1 MLRVSVIIVAAG
13 NAARMGGVR
22 KPFLQLGGI
31 PVIEHS
37 VRTFYKIGQVREIIV
52 VARKD
57 EIPRMK
63 FALREYNRMIPLK
76 IVAGGE
82 TRQESVANG
91 ILVCDAGSTHLAI
104 HDAARPLLEEKDVL
118 KVFQDAKKY
127 RAATLGVM
135 TKDTVKVVREGW
147 ICDTPERSELFLT
160 QTPQVFEH
168 ALYLKGMVYAKE
180 HRLDFTDDCQ
190 LMEAIG
196 VPVYMTQGSYS
207 NIKLTTPEDLA
218 VAQALLAE
226 REGKWSQVRIGHGY
240 DVHRLVEGRKL
251 ILGGVEIS
259 HTVGLL
265 GHSDADVLVH
275 AVMDALLGAAAL
287 GDIGTHFPDSD
298 PAYAGADSLK
308 LLEYVCA
315 LLAKKGYRIGNID
328 ATVIAQKPK
337 LAAFI
342 PDMRK
347 NIAIA
352 CKVGIEAVNI
362 KATTE
367 EKLGFTGEERGI
379 SAHAVALLEPS
390 R

>member
-1 MLRVSVIIVAAG
+1 M
-13 NAARMGGVR
+13 
-22 KPFLQLGGI
+22 
-31 PVIEHS
+31 
-37 VRTFYKIGQVREIIV
+37 
-52 VARKD
+52 ARKD

>member
-1 MLRVSVIIVAAG
+1 MASVLIAVIYLAFVS
-13 NAARMGGVR
+13 MGL
-22 KPFLQLGGI
+22 P
-31 PVIEHS
+31 
-37 VRTFYKIGQVREIIV
+37 
-52 VARKD
+52 
-57 EIPRMK
+57 
-63 FALREYNRMIPLK
+63 
-76 IVAGGE
+76 
-82 TRQESVANG
+82 
-91 ILVCDAGSTHLAI
+91 
-104 HDAARPLLEEKDVL
+104 
-118 KVFQDAKKY
+118 
-127 RAATLGVM
+127 
-135 TKDTVKVVREGW
+135 
-147 ICDTPERSELFLT
+147 
-160 QTPQVFEH
+160 
-168 ALYLKGMVYAKE
+168 
-180 HRLDFTDDCQ
+180 
-190 LMEAIG
+190 
-196 VPVYMTQGSYS
+196 
-207 NIKLTTPEDLA
+207 
-218 VAQALLAE
+218 
-226 REGKWSQVRIGHGY
+226 
-240 DVHRLVEGRKL
+240 
-251 ILGGVEIS
+251 
-259 HTVGLL
+259 
-265 GHSDADVLVH
+265 
-275 AVMDALLGAAAL
+275 DALLGAAAL